1 MTKFYSLVALVTL
14 LLPASL
20 LAQERISAQPVSQ
33 NSALSLSHIF
43 TKYALYKIN
52 TGDVAQY
59 VKKAA
64 ANGDIQVTLDL
75 PGYTSFPVSMHEH
88 DILSND
94 YKLIA
99 STPQGRQEFPKPACM
114 TYAGLLTNQ
123 PNSSVYLTI
132 TSDLIYG
139 MLTGTSQS
147 WFIEPLRYFDNKA
160 ADDIYVVYETSD
172 VIPNSKISCGVT
184 EAISRRITN
193 NSTARVEGSATGT
206 CRMTELAIAS
216 DHTMIDRYTTTA
228 RVQEHN
234 IAVANTMVGLY
245 SNAQIGT
252 QYLEFKINGQYIS
265 GADVNDPFSPAYTG
279 NDATVLLP
287 NFTSWGQAGNFGFS
301 YDIGVVWT
309 TRDITDNLGN
319 TGVIGLAYVGTV
331 CTTFGYQILEDLLS
345 LSADKLGALAAHET
359 GHNFNANHDAGSG
372 FIMQPSIGATAPTSF
387 SATSLTDMDTYISAN
402 NSCLSA
408 CSAITPIARFNTT
421 SAGTCT
427 TSGSITFTSY
437 SEGQVTGVSWTFQDG
452 TPSTSTSA
460 SQTVSFSST
469 GYKQVTLT
477 ATNATGSNAITK
489 FIYVGNST
497 HATSGCRSTFAGSGS
512 DFGILQAFM
521 LQDVKY
527 ANNPTAGNLYYNN
540 TCSNVTALQPST
552 TYTAVVN
559 MGYVPNGWPNKVQLF
574 IDYNDDGDFLD
585 ANEAVYT
592 SPSLTYEET
601 FTFTTPTSIPVMD
614 AFLRMRVITLNS
626 TAASTNGCSVPNN
639 ATTADFSAFF
649 SSMVLP
655 SLLTQFDGF
664 YNNGKSELNWQT
676 ETEVNT
682 DHFIVERSID
692 GRSFTEIGNVPAKG
706 LANSLYNY
714 YQLTDPLLNA
724 QNVNRFYYRLKVV
737 DRDGSYKYSKLVI
750 TNRPAGDKV
759 KVLVYPNP
767 VMRSTTLQIVKAN
780 NNSSLIE
787 IFNSMG
793 QRVYGKRMTAS
804 LYNESIDIPS
814 NWSAG
819 VYMIRVS
826 DNKESWSQP
835 VLIK

>member
-20 LAQERISAQPVSQ
+20 TAQKKISAQPVSQ
-33 NSALSLSHIF
+33 SSALSLSHIF
-43 TKYALYKIN
+43 KKYSLFKIN
-52 TGDVAQY
+52 TADVATY
-59 VKKAA
+59 VKGAA
-64 ANGDIQVTLDL
+64 ARGDIQLQLEL
-75 PGYTSFPVSMHEH
+75 PGYTSFPVAMHEH

-94 YKLIA
+94 YKLITG
-99 STPQGRQEFPKPACM
+99 TPQGRQEFPKPACM
-114 TYAGLLTNQ
+114 TYTGLLTDQ

-147 WFIEPLRYFDNKA
+147 WFIEPVRYFDNKA
-160 ADDIYVVYETSD
+160 ADDVYVVYETSD
-172 VIPNSKISCGVT
+172 VIPNSKITCGVT
-184 EAISRRITN
+184 EAMSRRITN

-206 CRMTELAIAS
+206 CRMVEVAIAS
-216 DHTMIDRYTTTA
+216 DHTMMDRYSTTT
-228 RVQEHN
+228 RVQDHN
-234 IAVANTMVGLY
+234 IAVMNTMVGLY
-245 SNAQIGT
+245 SNAQIGS
-252 QYLEFKINGQYIS
+252 QYLEFKINGQYVS
-265 GADVNDPFSPAYTG
+265 SADVGDPYSPAYSG

-287 NFTSWGQAGNFGFS
+287 NFTTWGQAGNFGFS
-301 YDIGVVWT
+301 YDEGVVWT

-331 CTTFGYQILEDLLS
+331 CTTAAYQILEDLLS
-345 LSADKLGALAAHET
+345 LSGDKLGALAAHET
-359 GHNFNANHDAGSG
+359 GHNFNAVHDAGSG
-372 FIMQPSIGATAPTSF
+372 FIMQPSIGAAAPTSF
-387 SATSLTDMDTYISAN
+387 SATSLSDMDTYINAN

-408 CSAITPIARFNTT
+408 CSAITPIARFNAT
-421 SAGTCT
+421 STGTCT
-427 TSGSITFTSY
+427 TSGTITFTSY

-452 TPSTSTSA
+452 TPATSTSA
-460 SQTVSFSST
+460 SQSVTFSST
-469 GYKQVTLT
+469 GYKKITLT
-477 ATNATGSNAITK
+477 ATNATGNNTMSK
-489 FIYVGNST
+489 WIYVGNST

-512 DFGILQAFM
+512 DFGILQGFL

-527 ANNPTAGNLYYNN
+527 TNNPTAGNLYYNN
-540 TCSNVTALQPST
+540 TCTNVTALQPST

-592 SPSLTYEET
+592 SPSLTYEER
-601 FTFTTPTSIPVMD
+601 FTFTTPTSISLQD
-614 AFLRMRVITLNS
+614 AFLRMRVVVINS

-639 ATTADFSAFF
+639 ATMADFSVFF
-649 SSMVLP
+649 SSVVLP
-655 SLLTQFDGF
+655 AMLTQFDGY

-692 GRSFTEIGNVPAKG
+692 GSNFTEIGNVPARG
-706 LANSLYNY
+706 LTNSLYNY

-724 QNVNRFYYRLKVV
+724 QNVSRFYYRLKIV
-737 DRDGSYKYSKLVI
+737 DKDGAYKYSKLVI

-767 VMRSTTLQIVKAN
+767 VLRSTTLQIVKPN
-780 NNSSLIE
+780 NNNSLIE

-793 QRVYGKRMTAS
+793 QRVYGKRLTTA
-804 LYNESIDIPS
+804 LYNVSVDIPS

-819 VYMIRVS
+819 VYMVRIS